1 MATAR
6 GPAWLSAAVS
16 ALLWLS
22 LAPAR
27 GQNEPKIT
35 SSEDIVLKQPSP
47 PIFLFCN
54 LTLAPTPSNGSF
66 WMKDGEEIS
75 GTKSSTA
82 ANSTEHK
89 INKPKTESSGEYHCV
104 FMFEN
109 SPSVNASIEVKE
121 TFGLNKYQRILLQ
134 PGRKSERHGLN
145 RALPEIIGHK
155 RSENKNEGQ
164 TALMYCKS
172 VGYPHPVWT
181 WRKKVNDEFV
191 ELNNASGRYFIT
203 NKDNYTELIIEN
215 LHIQNDPGEYLCNA
229 SNYIG
234 HNSFITILRVRSHL
248 APLWPFLG
256 VVAEI
261 LVLVI
266 IIVVYEKRKRPDEVP
281 DDDEPVSG
289 PMKTNSTNNHK
300 DKNLR
305 QRNTN

>member
-6 GPAWLSAAVS
+6 GPAWLGAAVS
-16 ALLWLS
+16 ALLCLS
-22 LAPAR
+22 LRLAPAR
-27 GQNEPKIT
+27 GQNEPRIT
-35 SSEDIVLKQPSP
+35 SSEDIVLKHPNP

-54 LTLAPTPSNGSF
+54 LTLAPTPSNGSY
-66 WMKDGEEIS
+66 WMKDGEEIT
-75 GTKSSTA
+75 GTRSSIA
-82 ANSTEHK
+82 ANSTEYK
-89 INKPKTESSGEYHCV
+89 ITKPKTESSGAYHCV
-104 FMFEN
+104 FMFES
-109 SPSVNASIEVKE
+109 SPTVNASIEIKA
-121 TFGLNKYQRILLQ
+121 
-134 PGRKSERHGLN
+134 S
-145 RALPEIIGHK
+145 PEIVGHK
-155 RSENKNEGQ
+155 RSENKNEGKS
-164 TALMYCKS
+164 AIMYCKS
-172 VGYPHPVWT
+172 IGYPHPIWT
-181 WRKKVNDEFV
+181 WQKKVNDEFL
-191 ELNNASGRYFIT
+191 ELNNATGRYFIT

-215 LHIQNDPGEYLCNA
+215 LHIQDDPGEYWCNA

-234 HNSFITILRVRSHL
+234 YHHASTILRVRSYL

-261 LVLVI
+261 IILVI

>member
-6 GPAWLSAAVS
+6 GPVWLGATVS

-27 GQNEPKIT
+27 GQNEPRII
-35 SSEDIVLKQPSP
+35 SSEDVLLKLPSS
-47 PIFLFCN
+47 PIILYCN
-54 LTLAPTPSNGSF
+54 VTLSPTPCNGSY

-75 GTKSSTA
+75 GTKNSSAT
-82 ANSTEHK
+82 NSTEYK
-89 INKPKTESSGEYHCV
+89 IKKPKTDSSGAYHCV

-109 SPSVNASIEVKE
+109 SPSVNASIDIKA
-121 TFGLNKYQRILLQ
+121 
-134 PGRKSERHGLN
+134 S
-145 RALPEIIGHK
+145 PEITGHK

-164 TALMYCKS
+164 SALMYCKS
-172 VGYPHPVWT
+172 VGYPHPFWT

-191 ELNNASGRYFIT
+191 ELNNASSRYFIT

-234 HNSFITILRVRSHL
+234 YNTVVTVLRVRSHL

-261 LVLVI
+261 IILVI